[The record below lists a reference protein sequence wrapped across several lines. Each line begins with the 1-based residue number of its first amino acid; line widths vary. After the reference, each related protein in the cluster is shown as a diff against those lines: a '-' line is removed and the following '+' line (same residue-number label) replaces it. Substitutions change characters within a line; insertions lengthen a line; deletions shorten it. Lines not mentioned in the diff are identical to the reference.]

1 MRPEDFFDDDELA
14 REDDIIVE
22 MAEDLVGITTDF
34 CENHGISLN
43 EFNGLMLAQI
53 VRTYRDH
60 GMIDECKLLIEHVQK
75 VIDNFK
81 KEQPEDR

>member
-1 MRPEDFFDDDELA
+1 MRPEDLFDDDELA
-14 REDDIIVE
+14 RETEVVEE

-53 VRTYRDH
+53 VRMYRDQ
-60 GMIDECKLLIEHVQK
+60 GLIDELELLIEHVQK
-75 VIDNFK
+75 SITYI

>member
-1 MRPEDFFDDDELA
+1 MRPEDLFDDDELA
-14 REDDIIVE
+14 REDEIIEE

-53 VRTYRDH
+53 VRMYRDQ
-60 GMIDECKLLIEHVQK
+60 GLIDELELLIEHVQK
-75 VIDNFK
+75 SITYI